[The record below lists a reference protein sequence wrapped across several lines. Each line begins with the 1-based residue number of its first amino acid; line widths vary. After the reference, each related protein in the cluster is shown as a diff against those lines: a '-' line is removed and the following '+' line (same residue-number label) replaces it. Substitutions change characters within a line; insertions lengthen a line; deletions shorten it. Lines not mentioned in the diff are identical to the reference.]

1 MIIDISQ
8 EITRC
13 KVYPGDPIPNITK
26 ISSMEKGDLYNLSS
40 IFMCAHN
47 GTHVDAPSHFIK
59 EGNTI
64 DKIPLEYFV
73 GECYVH
79 SHNGEVNE
87 LDAFKIIEKAKLNNA
102 KDRILIKGNCVITKY
117 AAQVFKK
124 EKIKLLGNES
134 QSVGPIDSPM
144 EVHQILLSENIVLLE
159 GIVLNTVKDGKYY
172 LCAQPLNIK
181 GIEGSPCRAILI
193 SE

>member
-87 LDAFKIIEKAKLNNA
+87 LDAIKIIEKAKLNNA
-102 KDRILIKGNCVITKY
+102 KDRILIKGKVKGNVVAKSLVFVTSSGVLDGDITT
-117 AAQVFKK
+117 KK
-124 EKIKLLGNES
+124 VVLEPGCKFSGKCTMINE
-134 QSVGPIDSPM
+134 
-144 EVHQILLSENIVLLE
+144 
-159 GIVLNTVKDGKYY
+159 
-172 LCAQPLNIK
+172 
-181 GIEGSPCRAILI
+181 
-193 SE
+193 